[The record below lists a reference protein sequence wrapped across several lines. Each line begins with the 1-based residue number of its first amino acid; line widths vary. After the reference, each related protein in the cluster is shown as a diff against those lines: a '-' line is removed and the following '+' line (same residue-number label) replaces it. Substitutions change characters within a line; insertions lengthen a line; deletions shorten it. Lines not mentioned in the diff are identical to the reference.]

1 MILLTYLKDEYD
13 IVVVGAGHAGSEAAI
28 AAANM
33 GLKTLI
39 ITMNLDG
46 IAALSCNPN
55 IGGTGKGHLVRE
67 LDALGGYMAL
77 NIDKVYLQSRMLNTS
92 KGPAVHS
99 LRVQADKIRYH
110 EEMKKK
116 LESTENL
123 TLRQMEATDIIIEDG
138 EVKGVVVRDGRT
150 IKAKAVVIATGTY
163 LGGKVFIGDLN
174 YNSGPDGRFP
184 SMLLSEGLKK
194 HGITLRRLKTGT
206 PARVNRD
213 SLDFTEMEAQH
224 GDKIVT
230 PFSFMNDEK
239 DIRREQ
245 VDCYLTHTNEKMH
258 EYIRENMDRSA
269 LYGGLIEGTGPRYCP
284 SIEDKVK
291 RFPDRSD
298 HQVFIEPESAS
309 TKEMYVQ
316 GISTSMP
323 EDVQENMYKMVRGME
338 NCEIMR
344 PGYAIEYDAI
354 FATDLKSTLES
365 KTIKNL
371 FFAGQ
376 INGSSGYEEAASQGL
391 IAGIN
396 AANNV
401 LGHEPFVLRRDE
413 GYIGVLIDD
422 LVTKISYEPYRMM
435 TARAEYRLSLRQD
448 NADLRLTKKGYDV
461 GLATEE
467 RLERTLKKEELLN
480 AAENEMKGIV
490 LTPKDDINEKV
501 SSFTTPIKTAT
512 TLLDLLKR
520 PEVRIDVLLEK
531 FPIETELNRELR
543 LLLETEVK
551 YSGYIKKT
559 EERINK
565 HHKEENRILGN
576 DFDYDSVPGLKKEAL
591 QKLKKIKPETIAQAS
606 RISGVSPSD
615 INVIM
620 IHMEIEKR
628 KKEKRSE

>member
-1 MILLTYLKDEYD
+1 
-13 IVVVGAGHAGSEAAI
+13 
-28 AAANM
+28 
-33 GLKTLI
+33 
-39 ITMNLDG
+39 
-46 IAALSCNPN
+46 
-55 IGGTGKGHLVRE
+55 
-67 LDALGGYMAL
+67 
-77 NIDKVYLQSRMLNTS
+77 
-92 KGPAVHS
+92 
-99 LRVQADKIRYH
+99 
-110 EEMKKK
+110 
-116 LESTENL
+116 
-123 TLRQMEATDIIIEDG
+123 ME
-138 EVKGVVVRDGRT
+138 V
-150 IKAKAVVIATGTY
+150 
-163 LGGKVFIGDLN
+163 
-174 YNSGPDGRFP
+174 
-184 SMLLSEGLKK
+184 
-194 HGITLRRLKTGT
+194 
-206 PARVNRD
+206 
-213 SLDFTEMEAQH
+213 QH
-224 GDKIVT
+224 GDEIVT
-230 PFSFMNDEK
+230 PFSFMNDEE

-531 FPIETELNRELR
+531 FPIETKLNRELR

>member
-1 MILLTYLKDEYD
+1 M
-13 IVVVGAGHAGSEAAI
+13 
-28 AAANM
+28 
-33 GLKTLI
+33 
-39 ITMNLDG
+39 
-46 IAALSCNPN
+46 
-55 IGGTGKGHLVRE
+55 
-67 LDALGGYMAL
+67 
-77 NIDKVYLQSRMLNTS
+77 
-92 KGPAVHS
+92 
-99 LRVQADKIRYH
+99 
-110 EEMKKK
+110 
-116 LESTENL
+116 
-123 TLRQMEATDIIIEDG
+123 
-138 EVKGVVVRDGRT
+138 
-150 IKAKAVVIATGTY
+150 
-163 LGGKVFIGDLN
+163 
-174 YNSGPDGRFP
+174 
-184 SMLLSEGLKK
+184 
-194 HGITLRRLKTGT
+194 
-206 PARVNRD
+206 
-213 SLDFTEMEAQH
+213 
-224 GDKIVT
+224 
-230 PFSFMNDEK
+230 
-239 DIRREQ
+239 
-245 VDCYLTHTNEKMH
+245 
-258 EYIRENMDRSA
+258 
-269 LYGGLIEGTGPRYCP
+269 
-284 SIEDKVK
+284 
-291 RFPDRSD
+291 
-298 HQVFIEPESAS
+298 
-309 TKEMYVQ
+309 
-316 GISTSMP
+316 
-323 EDVQENMYKMVRGME
+323 
-338 NCEIMR
+338 
-344 PGYAIEYDAI
+344 
-354 FATDLKSTLES
+354 
-365 KTIKNL
+365 
-371 FFAGQ
+371 
-376 INGSSGYEEAASQGL
+376 

-401 LGHEPFVLRRDE
+401 LGHEPFVIRRDE
-413 GYIGVLIDD
+413 GYIGVLIDV

-448 NADLRLTKKGYDV
+448 NADLRLKKKGYDV

-467 RLERTLKKEELLN
+467 RLERTIKKEELLN

-591 QKLKKIKPETIAQAS
+591 QKLKQIKPETIAQAS